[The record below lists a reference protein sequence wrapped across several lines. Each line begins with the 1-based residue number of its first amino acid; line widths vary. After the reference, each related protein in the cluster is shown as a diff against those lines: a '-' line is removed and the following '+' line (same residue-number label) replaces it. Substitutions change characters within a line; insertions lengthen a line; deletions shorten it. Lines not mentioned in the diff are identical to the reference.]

1 MRMLDPQRL
10 QQRFFEKLVDSLA
23 MAPLFEYL
31 PEVYLYV
38 KDRQS
43 RFVKVNE
50 PLWRLRGCEA
60 EAEMIGLSDL
70 DMHPQ
75 HLADQYIA
83 EDRRVMRSG
92 RPLPNQIWLVPGKGT
107 ELKWFISSKIPLFD
121 ARHRV
126 IGIAGVMRDL
136 EKAESMIRPYREMD
150 AAIAHVLRHYDEP
163 IEVARLAEL
172 AHLSVSQFDRRFK
185 RLYQMTP
192 MQYVLRVRI
201 NAASE
206 ALTTSDRSI
215 AEIAVGCGFYDQSY
229 FTKQFRRQFAQ
240 TPTAYRERYKDDT
253 PRERPGKMRTSGDRG
268 K

>member
-1 MRMLDPQRL
+1 MSGPHRL
-10 QQRFFEKLVDSLA
+10 RRRFFEKLESSLA
-23 MAPLFEYL
+23 LTPLFEYL

-50 PLWRLRGCEA
+50 ALWRLRGYEA
-60 EAEMIGLSDL
+60 EAEMIGLCDL
-70 DMHPQ
+70 DIHPQ
-75 HLADQYIA
+75 HLAEQYIA

-92 RPLPNQIWLVPGKGT
+92 RPLPNQIWLVPGKGN

-121 ARHRV
+121 ARHVV

-136 EKAESMIRPYREMD
+136 EKAESLIRPYREMD
-150 AAIAHVLRHYDEP
+150 EAITYVLRHYAEP
-163 IEVARLAEL
+163 IEVTRLADL
-172 AHLSVSQFDRRFK
+172 THLSVSQFDRRFK

-192 MQYVLRVRI
+192 MQYVVRVRI
-201 NAASE
+201 NAASQ

-215 AEIAVGCGFYDQSY
+215 AEIAVACGFYDQSY

-240 TPTAYRERYKDDT
+240 TPTGYRERYHET
-253 PRERPGKMRTSGDRG
+253 RPLENP
-268 K
+268 

>member
-1 MRMLDPQRL
+1 MLDPHRIQQQFFKRL
-10 QQRFFEKLVDSLA
+10 AGGLA
-23 MAPLFEYL
+23 LAPLFEYL

-38 KDRQS
+38 KDRHS

-50 PLWRLRGCEA
+50 PLWRLRGCDREVD
-60 EAEMIGLSDL
+60 MIGLSDL

-75 HLADQYIA
+75 NLADQYIA

-107 ELKWFISSKIPLFD
+107 ELKWFLSSKIPLFD
-121 ARHRV
+121 AQKRV

-136 EKAESMIRPYREMD
+136 QKAESLIRPYREMD
-150 AAIAHVLRHYDEP
+150 EAIAYVLRCYAEP
-163 IEVARLAEL
+163 IEVTRLAEL
-172 AHLSVSQFDRRFK
+172 THLSVSQFDRRFK

-201 NAASE
+201 NAASQ
-206 ALTTSDRSI
+206 ALMTSDRSI
-215 AEIAVGCGFYDQSY
+215 AEIAAACGFYDQSY

-240 TPTAYRERYKDDT
+240 TPSAYRERYQADKA
-253 PRERPGKMRTSGDRG
+253 PGKGEIISV
-268 K
+268 

>member
-1 MRMLDPQRL
+1 MRMIDPHRI
-10 QQRFFEKLVDSLA
+10 QQRFFDKLEGGLA
-23 MAPLFEYL
+23 LAPLFEYL

-43 RFVKVNE
+43 RFVRVNE
-50 PLWRLRGCEA
+50 ALWRLRGCDA
-60 EAEMIGLSDL
+60 EIDMIGLCDS

-83 EDRRVMRSG
+83 EDRRVMKSG
-92 RPLPNQIWLVPGKGT
+92 RPLPNQIWLVPGKGI

-121 ARHRV
+121 ARKRV

-136 EKAESMIRPYREMD
+136 QKAQSLIRPYREMD
-150 AAIAHVLRHYDEP
+150 DAITHVLRHYDQP
-163 IEVARLAEL
+163 IEVTRLAEL

-215 AEIAVGCGFYDQSY
+215 AEIAIACGFYDQSY
-229 FTKQFRRQFAQ
+229 FTKQFRRQFGQ
-240 TPTAYRERYKDDT
+240 TPSAYRERYQGDE
-253 PRERPGKMRTSGDRG
+253 PRKKP
-268 K
+268 